1 MASIDYVLY
10 IFESPKHD
18 RRSQIILLY
27 RLIGTCGFSVMDF
40 PKRQGTLKHIQVTVL
55 QIKSNQL
62 NLTHSDGL
70 IICFKPRQVPGIR
83 LSQLA

>member
-1 MASIDYVLY
+1 MTDDHKLY
-10 IFESPKHD
+10 CS
-18 RRSQIILLY
+18 Y
-27 RLIGTCGFSVMDF
+27 RLIETCGFSVMDL

-70 IICFKPRQVPGIR
+70 IIRFKPRQIPEI
-83 LSQLA
+83 SINQLA